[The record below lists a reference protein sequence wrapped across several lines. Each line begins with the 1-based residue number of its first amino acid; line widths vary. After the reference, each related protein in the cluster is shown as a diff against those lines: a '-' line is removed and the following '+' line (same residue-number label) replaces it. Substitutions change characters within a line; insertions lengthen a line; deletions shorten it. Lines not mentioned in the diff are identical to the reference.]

1 MKNILYILTAII
13 IFTSCRSIDKMIE
26 SGNYDQALRYGVDKL
41 RGEKNK
47 KTKYVKGLEKAYVKL
62 NKRDLEEISHL
73 KLEANNNSMDRV
85 VQIYHKMNE
94 RQNYIYPLLPLVSE
108 DGYPASFKTRQF
120 ASLINNSMKAASE
133 IHYQNALS
141 HLETAQHHND
151 KIAARKAHN
160 EFTEATFYFDSYK
173 ESYSLKRKAYEL
185 GQTNILIEP
194 YVSGSNAAFY
204 HTGEIISQLQLSKL
218 NSTWKKY
225 FTEDHGQNID
235 FVATIEVSEII
246 PGKERERF
254 NSFTNTKE
262 VTDAKKAMKAKNG
275 VIVKDTLGNII
286 YKEKKIIVTAN
297 VEELIREKTAQMS
310 GKVVIVDA
318 RNNRHVNTIPI
329 NVTYI
334 FEDYSCIF
342 RGDKRALTN
351 EYDKRIKENCAPF
364 PTDYEMTTN
373 LAYEYR
379 EAAQKSIVTEHL
391 I

>member
-1 MKNILYILTAII
+1 M

-47 KTKYVKGLEKAYVKL
+47 KTKFVKGLEKAYVKL
-62 NKRDLEEISHL
+62 NKIDLDKIAHL
-73 KLEANNNSMDRV
+73 KLNENKNSMNRV
-85 VQIYHKMNE
+85 VDIYQKME
-94 RQNYIYPLLPLVSE
+94 DRQNYIYPLLPLISE
-108 DGYPASFKTRQF
+108 DGYPATFKIRNF
-120 ASLINNSMKAASE
+120 ASIKNKSMKAASE
-133 IHYQNALS
+133 VHYQYALDYLTRAKN
-141 HLETAQHHND
+141 HGD
-151 KIAARKAHN
+151 KVAARKAYS
-160 EFTEATFYFDSYK
+160 EFSEATYYFDSYK
-173 ESYSLKRKAYEL
+173 DSYNLKRDAYEQ

-204 HTGEIISQLQLSKL
+204 HTGEIISQLQISKL
-218 NSTWKKY
+218 NTTWKKY

-235 FVATIEVSEII
+235 YVATIEVAEIV

-262 VTDAKKAMKAKNG
+262 VSDGKKPHKAKNG
-275 VIVKDTLGNII
+275 VIVKDTMGNII
-286 YKEKKIIVTAN
+286 YKEKKIVVSAN
-297 VEELIREKTAQMS
+297 VEELIREKTAWMS
-310 GKVVIVDA
+310 GKVVIIDA
-318 RNNRHVNTIPI
+318 KNNRHINTIPI

-351 EYDKRIKENCAPF
+351 EYNKRIKENCAPF
-364 PTDYEMTTN
+364 PTDYDMTTN
-373 LAYEYR
+373 LAYEYKI
-379 EAAQKSIVTEHL
+379 AAQKSIKEEHL

>member
-1 MKNILYILTAII
+1 M

-26 SGNYDQALRYGVDKL
+26 SGNYDQALRFGVDKL

-62 NKRDLEEISHL
+62 NQRDLDQIAHL
-73 KLEANNNSMDRV
+73 KLKDNKNSMDRV
-85 VQIYHKMNE
+85 VNIYQNMNA
-94 RQNYIYPLLPLVSE
+94 RQNYVSPLLPLISE
-108 DGYPASFKTRQF
+108 DGYPATFLTRDY
-120 ASLINNSMKAASE
+120 ASLINNSMRAASE
-133 IHYQNALS
+133 IHYKHALGY
-141 HLETAQHHND
+141 LESAKNNDD
-151 KIAARKAHN
+151 KIAARKAHA
-160 EFTEATFYFDSYK
+160 EFIKATAYFDSYK
-173 ESYSLKRKAYEL
+173 ETHDLKRKAYEL

-204 HTGEIISQLQLSKL
+204 HTGEIISQLQISKL
-218 NSTWKKY
+218 NTTWRKY

-235 FVATIEVSEII
+235 FVATIEVSEIL
-246 PGKERERF
+246 PGRESERF

-262 VTDAKKAMKAKNG
+262 VSDGKKIMKGKNG
-275 VIVKDTLGNII
+275 IAVKDTMGNII
-286 YKEKKIIVTAN
+286 YREQKIVVTAN
-297 VEELIREKTAQMS
+297 IEELLREKVAQMS

-318 RNNRHVNTIPI
+318 KTNRHINTIPI

-351 EYDKRIKENCAPF
+351 DYNKRIKENCAPF
-364 PTDYEMTTN
+364 PTDYDMTTN
-373 LAYEYR
+373 LAYEYK
-379 EAAQKSIVTEHL
+379 EAAQKSIMAERL